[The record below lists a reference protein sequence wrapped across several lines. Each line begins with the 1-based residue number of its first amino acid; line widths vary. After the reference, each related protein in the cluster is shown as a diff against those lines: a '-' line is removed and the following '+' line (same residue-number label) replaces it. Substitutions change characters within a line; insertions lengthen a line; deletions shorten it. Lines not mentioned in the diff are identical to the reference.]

1 MMLAVIRKLAAPFH
15 PLFAWICVLL
25 ASRLKPHASALK
37 HFGIRVVAAKDYG
50 SQDNQDDVYTALVLL
65 KQFDEDEFNL
75 IKKNIRTIFLHDMLI
90 FGGGYQSTGQIC
102 FLDIRNLS
110 GCTSGTMPI
119 AIAGNLVY
127 FASLVEFKN
136 HFGVGFGEM
145 KKINAE
151 EKQQQVVEKLVKLF
165 VNERF

>member
-1 MMLAVIRKLAAPFH
+1 MMPAVIRKLAAPFH
-15 PLFAWICVLL
+15 YLFAWICVLL
-25 ASRLKPHASALK
+25 ASRLKPHSSALK
-37 HFGIRVVAAKDYG
+37 DFGIRVVAAKDYG
-50 SQDNQDDVYTALVLL
+50 SQDNQDDVYIALVLL

-90 FGGGYQSTGQIC
+90 YGAGYQPTGQIC

-110 GCTSGTMPI
+110 GCPSGTMSI

-127 FASLVEFKN
+127 FASVAENIL
-136 HFGVGFGEM
+136 GVGFEEM

-151 EKQQQVVEKLVKLF
+151 EKQQQIVEKLLKSLPDEF
-165 VNERF
+165 F

>member
-1 MMLAVIRKLAAPFH
+1 MPTVIRKLLAPFH

-25 ASRLKPHASALK
+25 ASRLKPHSSALTD
-37 HFGIRVVAAKDYG
+37 FGIRVVAAKDYG

-75 IKKNIRTIFLHDMLI
+75 IKKNIRTIFLHNMLI
-90 FGGGYQSTGQIC
+90 FGGGYQPTGQIC

-110 GCTSGTMPI
+110 KCPSGTMPI

-127 FASLVEFKN
+127 FASLPEFNN
-136 HFGVGFGEM
+136 HFGVRSEEV

-151 EKQQQVVEKLVKLF
+151 EKQQKIVEKLLKSVP
-165 VNERF
+165 NEFF